1 MYTEEYE
8 HKGFPIRDFLLR
20 LVLVVIFVFLLV
32 WLLPKFINPTTVV
45 KNNTKSGNGSNSKNE
60 VVDVSGVSS
69 QIFSNNMDRM
79 KEAAISYYT
88 NDRLPSN
95 VGDSKKMT
103 LSDMI
108 GEKIISPLIDRN
120 NKAVNVEKSYVKI
133 TKLEDEY
140 LLKVNLKDSEK
151 EDYILV
157 HLGCYDYCKTTL
169 CEKNGTSYNYS
180 NTPIKGAK
188 SDATSNNNKVVSINP
203 STTTTTTTTKVV
215 EGTHKSTSSSSSKS
229 SSSKSSSSSSSSST
243 GKSTSSSSSSKAGKQ
258 ASSSSSSSS
267 SSKYAYLYDYKKT
280 TGTKVSKWS
289 LWSDWSKT
297 SCTTKE
303 IDCAENDYSCRRELQ
318 RYDRKEKIGEHD
330 AKYTQSRQIL
340 KQTGSYE
347 VKACSN
353 YNYVIVNNT
362 TYATTTTTTY
372 STINNVTYQ
381 TKSNVCGSTCS
392 WTYAGRASYKNPPR
406 DTATTHYVFA
416 GADYSY
422 CAETCTT
429 LPNYYYDKYVFNG
442 YTGSSTTV
450 KVVTPGETTSTS
462 STRVTSN
469 STISVTANCG
479 AYVTKTVPIYGTIT
493 VNEIATRREPLY
505 GTVCYQSERTRTVTS
520 QGSTKTKWSYF
531 EDRTLLDTGWSYTG
545 NKKVA

>member
-20 LVLVVIFVFLLV
+20 LVLVVLFVFLLV
-32 WLLPKFINPTTVV
+32 WLLPKFINPTTIV
-45 KNNTKSGNGSNSKNE
+45 KNDSKDGNGSNSKNT

-69 QIFSNNMDRM
+69 QIFLDNLDRM

-88 NDRLPSN
+88 NERLPQN
-95 VGDSKKMT
+95 VGDSKQMT

-133 TKLEDEY
+133 TKLDEEY

-157 HLGCYDYCKTTL
+157 HLGCYDYCNGSTL
-169 CEKNGTSYNYS
+169 CEKNGSYDNVA
-180 NTPIKGAK
+180 IKGSK
-188 SDATSNNNKVVSINP
+188 DDSTSNKVVSITP
-203 STTTTTTTTKVV
+203 STTTKVV
-215 EGTHKSTSSSSSKS
+215 EGTHKSSSSSSSKNHS
-229 SSSKSSSSSSSSST
+229 SNKHSSSSSSSS
-243 GKSTSSSSSSKAGKQ
+243 GKP
-258 ASSSSSSSS
+258 ASSSSSSQDGKPAESTGSGSS
-267 SSKYAYLYDYKKT
+267 TNKYAYLYEYKKT
-280 TGTKVSKWS
+280 TGTSFSSWTSWS
-289 LWSDWSKT
+289 NWSKT
-297 SCTTKE
+297 NCSTRE
-303 IDCAENDYSCRRELQ
+303 IDCNDKDTSCLKELQ
-318 RYDRKEKIGEHD
+318 RFDRKEQIGSHD
-330 AKYTQSRQIL
+330 AKYTKTRQVL
-340 KQTGSYE
+340 KQTGSYQ

-372 STINNVTYQ
+372 STINQVSYKTQ
-381 TKSNVCGSTCS
+381 SNVCGSSCS
-392 WTYAGRASYKNPPR
+392 WTYAGRASYKNPPI

-429 LPNYYYDKYVFNG
+429 LPNYYYDKYIFNG
-442 YTGSSTTV
+442 YSSSTKV
-450 KVVTPGETTSTS
+450 KVVTPGETTSS
-462 STRVTSN
+462 STTKVTSN
-469 STISVTANCG
+469 STISVAANCG

-505 GTVCYQSERTRTVTS
+505 GTVCYQSTRTRSLKS
-520 QGSTKTKWSYF
+520 QGSTRIKWSHYD
-531 EDRTLLDTGWSYTG
+531 DRSLLNDGWFYTG